1 MKHPPKWA
9 GISVTTLYHGFWG
22 CLIFGRR
29 DYFGEDFWILPSN
42 EGRTG
47 FQVWES
53 ENRGGER
60 SSKPWVSGDVKLGL
74 PRLRT
79 FSESEM
85 IERFSQRLELGTAH
99 Q

>member
-1 MKHPPKWA
+1 MVRNKCNYPIPWFL
-9 GISVTTLYHGFWG
+9 GVFNIREEGLF
-22 CLIFGRR
+22 
-29 DYFGEDFWILPSN
+29 DYPTVSQFP
-42 EGRTG
+42 
-47 FQVWES
+47 VWS
-53 ENRGGER
+53 LGGGER

-85 IERFSQRLELGTAH
+85 IERFSQRLELRTAH